1 MAIIKNNT
9 IKRGDLLK
17 SAELNAEFTAVNTAF
32 TMDEDNFRNEALD
45 QPSFDTQAISGK
57 SGIILKA
64 AETIVMRSSTLTVN
78 ANTNAV
84 TVAPQA
90 ATEIGEADLTLNP
103 VACLETDILR
113 VYWQYSFKTFGDD
126 TDPAGIDRQGL
137 CWAVWLEWKTSSG
150 GAYAPVP
157 NQGALNVS
165 LTASA
170 GTRYGNSSA
179 ALKATSI
186 DYHVIQYRAGA
197 ADHVVYPERRGGY
210 GQFFYKFTGDTTIHG
225 LRLMINGIY
234 EPVYSTSLSRN
245 ALISTEASGPVHNI
259 EVYTAD
265 LSYLLMRDD

>member
-1 MAIIKNNT
+1 MAIIKNDS

-17 SAELNAEFTAVNTAF
+17 STELNAEFTAVNTAF

-45 QPSFDTQAISGK
+45 QPSFDTQPLTGA

-64 AETIVMRSSTLTVN
+64 ANSYSVRSSTLTVN

-84 TVAPQA
+84 TIAPVA
-90 ATEIGEADLTLNP
+90 ATAIGTQALVQP
-103 VACLETDILR
+103 CLETDILR
-113 VYWQYSFKTFGDD
+113 VYWQYAFKTFGDG
-126 TDPAGIDRQGL
+126 TAPIDIDHQGL

-186 DYHVIQYRAGA
+186 DYHVIQYHKAGV
-197 ADHVVYPERRGGY
+197 DIQVYPEKRGGY
-210 GQFFYKFTGDTTIHG
+210 GQFFYKFTGDTSIHG

>member
-32 TMDEDNFRNEALD
+32 TMDDANFRNEALD
-45 QPSFDTQAISGK
+45 QPSFDTQPLTGEA
-57 SGIILKA
+57 GIILKA
-64 AETIVMRSSTLTVN
+64 ANSYSVRSSTLTVN

-84 TVAPQA
+84 TIAPVA
-90 ATEIGEADLTLNP
+90 ATEIGAQAFVQP
-103 VACLETDILR
+103 CLETDILR
-113 VYWQYSFKTFGDD
+113 VYWQYSFKTFGDG
-126 TDPAGIDRQGL
+126 TAPIDIDHQGL

-186 DYHVIQYRAGA
+186 DYHVIQYHTAST
-197 ADHVVYPERRGGY
+197 DKVVYPERRGG
-210 GQFFYKFTGDTTIHG
+210 TASS
-225 LRLMINGIY
+225 
-234 EPVYSTSLSRN
+234 STSS
-245 ALISTEASGPVHNI
+245 PVQPR
-259 EVYTAD
+259 YTA
-265 LSYLLMRDD
+265 SVS

>member
-1 MAIIKNNT
+1 MAIIKNDS

-17 SAELNAEFTAVNTAF
+17 STELNAEFTAVNTAF

-45 QPSFDTQAISGK
+45 QPSFDTQPLTGA

-64 AETIVMRSSTLTVN
+64 ANSYSVRSSTLTVN

-84 TVAPQA
+84 TIAPVA
-90 ATEIGEADLTLNP
+90 ATAIGTQALVQP
-103 VACLETDILR
+103 CLETDILR
-113 VYWQYSFKTFGDD
+113 VYWQYAFKTFGNTSIPMD
-126 TDPAGIDRQGL
+126 IDHQGL
-137 CWAVWLEWKTSSG
+137 CWVVWLEWKTSSG
-150 GAYAPVP
+150 GAYVPVP
-157 NQGALNVS
+157 EQGAMS
-165 LTASA
+165 TALTASA
-170 GTRYGNSSA
+170 GTRYGNSSS

-186 DYHVIQYRAGA
+186 DYHAIQFYLLPA
-197 ADHVVYPERRGGY
+197 ATDQTVYPEKRGGY

-234 EPVYSTSLSRN
+234 EPVYRTSSSLN
-245 ALISTEASGPVHNI
+245 ALISTEASGTAHHI

>member
-32 TMDEDNFRNEALD
+32 TMDDANFRNEALD
-45 QPSFDTQAISGK
+45 QPSFDTQAATGA

-64 AETIVMRSSTLTVN
+64 ANSYSIRSSTLTVN

-84 TVAPQA
+84 TIAPVA
-90 ATEIGEADLTLNP
+90 ATEVGAQSFTQ
-103 VACLETDILR
+103 ACLDTDILR
-113 VYWQYSFKTFGDD
+113 VYWQYSFKTFGN
-126 TDPAGIDRQGL
+126 TSAPIDVDHQGL

-150 GAYAPVP
+150 GAYTPVP
-157 NQGALNVS
+157 GQGDLNDA

-170 GTRYGNSSA
+170 GTRYGNSSS

-186 DYHVIQYRAGA
+186 DYHAIQFRNQSANQTI
-197 ADHVVYPERRGGY
+197 YPEKRSGY
-210 GQFFYKFTGDTTIHG
+210 GQFFYKFTSDTTIYG

-234 EPVYSTSLSRN
+234 EPVYSTSSSLN
-245 ALISTEASGPVHNI
+245 ALISTEASGSVHNI
-259 EVYTAD
+259 EVYDAQV
-265 LSYLLMRDD
+265 SYLLMRDD